1 MADLFIDWN
10 SFGGGFVVGLI
21 GAWFV
26 CDLVFPTLRKDK

>member
-10 SFGGGFVVGLI
+10 SFGVGFFVGVV

-26 CDLVFPTLRKDK
+26 CDLVFPINRK